1 MFGFMKEISRET
13 KIGRISLDLL
23 FKGSKSEAIYPVLH
37 CEDGESYRL
46 HVKGNEAADAPLF
59 EHLNGLKVQ
68 VSGEA
73 DNLRGHWRML
83 LENLDESVQAEV
95 NEEDPSDPAEEST
108 KDVAPLDPVPK
119 DSQ

>member
-1 MFGFMKEISRET
+1 MTEISRET

-37 CEDGESYRL
+37 CEDGETYRL

-59 EHLNGLKVQ
+59 EHLNGLKVE

-83 LENLDESVQAEV
+83 LEPNLDESVHVEV
-95 NEEDPSDPAEEST
+95 DVADASDPIEEPTSDAT
-108 KDVAPLDPVPK
+108 PLDPLPK
-119 DSQ
+119 DPQ